1 MNELRNIFVKIQ
13 WNIWLFFVKIQGK
26 DEIFNTQE
34 PTTNNKNIKH
44 MKKIILTTFV
54 CWAMSAVSA
63 FAQMP
68 PTWSDY
74 DMRQLEYPD
83 SEYFTGYAEG
93 APMTGERQEVA
104 TQRLKDAA
112 RVEAVSTIRVHITNQ
127 STNDLIS
134 QQLSNMEGEFWNV
147 MNTFASS
154 TTTSVDMK
162 IPGLQIEAWRDP
174 QTGSIYAFAYVKK
187 STLIRQLEKQI
198 TVAITKV
205 EMSLDQVDQLIATG
219 QKLQARSAAEK
230 ALPLFA
236 EVDEAQKLL
245 VAVDTDATEETL
257 MLNET
262 RQLQLRLMA
271 MVAHLKNAL
280 TICIQCD
287 ASIFGTN
294 YPTLSSTLQGHLSK
308 LGCNFV
314 SDPSVADWVVTIQ
327 ASAREYSTVLTGNIA
342 TYFVYVDAT
351 ISVRKAVTNQL
362 VYEDMLTEKG
372 GHTHNYHQAAR
383 EAYRYLTP
391 KICKSVEEQVKQ

>member
-1 MNELRNIFVKIQ
+1 
-13 WNIWLFFVKIQGK
+13 
-26 DEIFNTQE
+26 
-34 PTTNNKNIKH
+34 
-44 MKKIILTTFV
+44 MKKPLLITLV
-54 CWAMSAVSA
+54 CWAMSAIAA
-63 FAQMP
+63 FAQLP
-68 PTWSDY
+68 PAWCDH
-74 DMRQLEYPD
+74 DLRRIDYPD

-162 IPGLQIEAWRDP
+162 IPGLQIEVWRNP
-174 QTGSIYAFAYVKK
+174 QTGTIYAFAYVKK

-198 TVAITKV
+198 TVALTKV
-205 EMSLDQVDQLIATG
+205 EISLDQVDQLIATG

-245 VAVDTDATEETL
+245 VAVDADATEDTL
-257 MLNET
+257 MLAET

-287 ASIFGTN
+287 ASMFGTN
-294 YPTLSSTLQGHLSK
+294 YSTLSSTLQGHLSK

-314 SDPSVADWVVTIQ
+314 SDPSVADWVVMIQ

-351 ISVRKAVTNQL
+351 VSVRKAVTNQL

>member
-1 MNELRNIFVKIQ
+1 
-13 WNIWLFFVKIQGK
+13 
-26 DEIFNTQE
+26 
-34 PTTNNKNIKH
+34 
-44 MKKIILTTFV
+44 MKKIILTTLV
-54 CWAMSAVSA
+54 CWAMTAVCA

-112 RVEAVSTIRVHITNQ
+112 RVEALSTIRVHVKNNTTNNALSQTLRSSEGTFRQ
-127 STNDLIS
+127 S
-134 QQLSNMEGEFWNV
+134 MREFN
-147 MNTFASS
+147 SS

-162 IPGLQIEAWRDP
+162 IPGLQVEAWRDP
-174 QTGSIYAFAYVKK
+174 QTGTIMAFAYVKK

-198 TVAITKV
+198 AVALTKV
-205 EMSLDQVDQLIATG
+205 EIALDQVDELIATG

-245 VAVDTDATEETL
+245 VAVDPDATEETL
-257 MLNET
+257 MLAET
-262 RQLQLRLMA
+262 HTLQQRLIA

-280 TICIQCD
+280 AICIQSD
-287 ASIFGTN
+287 ASIFGTA
-294 YPTLSSTLQGHLSK
+294 YPTLQSTLQGHLSQ

-314 SDPSVADWVVTIQ
+314 TDPAIADWVVTIH
-327 ASAREYSTVLTGNIA
+327 ASAREYSTVVTGNVS

-351 ISVRKAVTNQL
+351 ISVLKTATNQ
-362 VYEDMLTEKG
+362 VIYEDMLTEKG

-383 EAYRYLTP
+383 EAYKYLTP
-391 KICKSVEEQVKQ
+391 KICKAVEEQVKQ

>member
-1 MNELRNIFVKIQ
+1 
-13 WNIWLFFVKIQGK
+13 
-26 DEIFNTQE
+26 
-34 PTTNNKNIKH
+34 
-44 MKKIILTTFV
+44 MKKIILTTLV
-54 CWAMSAVSA
+54 CWAMTAVSA

-93 APMTGERQEVA
+93 APTGNERPEIG

-112 RVEAVSTIRVHITNQ
+112 RVEALSTIRIHVKNNTTNNALSQTLRSNEGTFRQ
-127 STNDLIS
+127 SIR
-134 QQLSNMEGEFWNV
+134 EF
-147 MNTFASS
+147 TSS
-154 TTTSVDMK
+154 TTTTVDMK
-162 IPGLQIEAWRDP
+162 IPGLQIESWRNP
-174 QTGSIYAFAYVKK
+174 QTGTIAAFAYVKK

-198 TVAITKV
+198 TVALTKV

-230 ALPLFA
+230 ALPLFT

-245 VAVDTDATEETL
+245 VAVDTEATEETL
-257 MLNET
+257 MLSET
-262 RQLQLRLMA
+262 RQLQQRLMA

-287 ASIFGTN
+287 ASIFGAN
-294 YPTLSSTLQGHLSK
+294 YPTLSSILQGHLSK

-314 SDPSVADWVVTIQ
+314 SDPSVADWVVVIQ

-351 ISVRKAVTNQL
+351 VSVRKAVTNQL

-391 KICKSVEEQVKQ
+391 KICKAVEEQVKQ

>member
-1 MNELRNIFVKIQ
+1 MAVFCKNTNGKMKYSIQ
-13 WNIWLFFVKIQGK
+13 KNKT
-26 DEIFNTQE
+26 N
-34 PTTNNKNIKH
+34 TNN
-44 MKKIILTTFV
+44 MKKIILTTLV
-54 CWAMSAVSA
+54 CWAMTAVSA

-68 PTWSDY
+68 PTWNDY

-127 STNDLIS
+127 STNDMVS

-147 MNTFASS
+147 MNTFTSS
-154 TTTSVDMK
+154 TTTTVDMK

-198 TVAITKV
+198 TVALTKV

-230 ALPLFA
+230 ALPYFA

-245 VAVDTDATEETL
+245 VAVDADATEETL
-257 MLNET
+257 MLPET
-262 RQLQLRLMA
+262 RTLQQRLMA
-271 MVAHLKNAL
+271 MVAQLKNAL

-287 ASIFGTN
+287 ASIFGIN
-294 YPTLSSTLQGHLSK
+294 YPALSSTLQGHLSK

-314 SDPSVADWVVTIQ
+314 SDPSTADWVIDISAQ
-327 ASAREYSTVLTGNIA
+327 AREYNTMTMGNVN
-342 TYFVYVDAT
+342 TYFVYVDANIAIT
-351 ISVRKAVTNQL
+351 KTATGQR
-362 VYEDMLTEKG
+362 VYENMFSEKG
-372 GHTHNYHQAAR
+372 GHTHNYEQAAR
-383 EAYRYLTP
+383 DAYKYLLP
-391 KICKSVEEQVKQ
+391 KLRNVLDEQIAK

>member
-1 MNELRNIFVKIQ
+1 MNELRNSFVKIQ

-26 DEIFNTQE
+26 DEIFNIQE
-34 PTTNNKNIKH
+34 PTTKTKSTNN
-44 MKKIILTTFV
+44 MKKLILTTLV
-54 CWAMSAVSA
+54 CWAMTAVAA

-127 STNDLIS
+127 STNDMVS

-162 IPGLQIEAWRDP
+162 IPGLQIESWRDP
-174 QTGSIYAFAYVKK
+174 QTGTIYAFAYVKK

-198 TVAITKV
+198 TVALTKV

-230 ALPLFA
+230 ALPLFT

-245 VAVDTDATEETL
+245 VAVDADATEETL

-262 RQLQLRLMA
+262 RQLQQRLMA

-314 SDPSVADWVVTIQ
+314 SDPSVADWVVMIQ

-351 ISVRKAVTNQL
+351 VSVRKAVTNQL

>member
-1 MNELRNIFVKIQ
+1 
-13 WNIWLFFVKIQGK
+13 
-26 DEIFNTQE
+26 
-34 PTTNNKNIKH
+34 
-44 MKKIILTTFV
+44 MKKIILTTLV

-93 APMTGERQEVA
+93 APMSGERQEVA

-147 MNTFASS
+147 MNTFTSS

-162 IPGLQIEAWRDP
+162 IPGLQIDAWRNP

-198 TVAITKV
+198 TVALTKL

-245 VAVDTDATEETL
+245 AAVDADATEETL

-262 RQLQLRLMA
+262 RQLQQRLMA

-314 SDPSVADWVVTIQ
+314 SDPSVADWVVVIQ

-351 ISVRKAVTNQL
+351 ISVLKTVTNQL

-391 KICKSVEEQVKQ
+391 KICKAVEEQVKQ

>member
-1 MNELRNIFVKIQ
+1 
-13 WNIWLFFVKIQGK
+13 
-26 DEIFNTQE
+26 
-34 PTTNNKNIKH
+34 
-44 MKKIILTTFV
+44 MKKTLLITLV
-54 CWAMSAVSA
+54 CWAMSAIAA

-68 PTWSDY
+68 PAWY
-74 DMRQLEYPD
+74 DHDLRRIDYPD

-93 APMTGERQEVA
+93 APTGSERQEVT

-112 RVEAVSTIRVHITNQ
+112 RVEAISTIRVHVKNNTTNNALSQTLRSNEGTFRQ
-127 STNDLIS
+127 SIR
-134 QQLSNMEGEFWNV
+134 EF
-147 MNTFASS
+147 TSS
-154 TTTSVDMK
+154 TTTTVDMK
-162 IPGLQIEAWRDP
+162 IPGLQIDAWRNP
-174 QTGSIYAFAYVKK
+174 QTGTIYAFAYVKK

-198 TVAITKV
+198 TVALTKV

-245 VAVDTDATEETL
+245 VAVDADATEETL

-262 RQLQLRLMA
+262 RQLQQRLMA

-314 SDPSVADWVVTIQ
+314 SDPSVADWVVVIQ

-351 ISVRKAVTNQL
+351 VSVRKAVTNQL

-391 KICKSVEEQVKQ
+391 KICKAVEEQVKQ

>member
-1 MNELRNIFVKIQ
+1 
-13 WNIWLFFVKIQGK
+13 
-26 DEIFNTQE
+26 
-34 PTTNNKNIKH
+34 
-44 MKKIILTTFV
+44 MKKIILTTLV

-93 APMTGERQEVA
+93 APMSGERQEVA

-147 MNTFASS
+147 MNTFTSS
-154 TTTSVDMK
+154 TTTTVDMK

-198 TVAITKV
+198 TVALTKV

-245 VAVDTDATEETL
+245 AAVDVDATEETL

-262 RQLQLRLMA
+262 RQLQQRLMA

-294 YPTLSSTLQGHLSK
+294 YSTLSSTLQGHLSK

-351 ISVRKAVTNQL
+351 VSVRKTVTNQL

-391 KICKSVEEQVKQ
+391 KICKAVEEQVKQ

>member
-1 MNELRNIFVKIQ
+1 
-13 WNIWLFFVKIQGK
+13 
-26 DEIFNTQE
+26 
-34 PTTNNKNIKH
+34 
-44 MKKIILTTFV
+44 MKRTLLITLV

-112 RVEAVSTIRVHITNQ
+112 RVEAVSTIRVHIINQ

-147 MNTFASS
+147 MNTFTSS
-154 TTTSVDMK
+154 TTTTVDMK

-174 QTGSIYAFAYVKK
+174 QTGTIYAFAYVKK

-198 TVAITKV
+198 TVALTKV
-205 EMSLDQVDQLIATG
+205 EMSLDQVDQLIAAG

-245 VAVDTDATEETL
+245 VAVDADATEETL

-294 YPTLSSTLQGHLSK
+294 YPMLSSTLQGHLSK

-314 SDPSVADWVVTIQ
+314 SDPSVADWVVMIQ

-351 ISVRKAVTNQL
+351 VSVRKAVTNQL

-391 KICKSVEEQVKQ
+391 KICQAVEEQVKQ